1 MLSTNTQHWSLRWR
15 SGIHVNA
22 ILGGGLFILSQPQG
36 NSAPGL
42 QVWVDLRAPARSK
55 FNANVQT
62 RSTIGCPNLN
72 SSKHGTGPYHT
83 AKASRKNTPFN
94 LLRLLRSHKLQCFVF
109 VLNKSLQFYF
119 YKRRQS
125 GIITHNFYWNLR
137 LFFPQA
143 HPPIF
148 VELGATAGTMENG
161 WV

>member
-22 ILGGGLFILSQPQG
+22 MLGGGLFILSQPQG

-62 RSTIGCPNLN
+62 RSIIRCPNLN
-72 SSKHGTGPYHT
+72 SSKHGTSPCHT

-109 VLNKSLQFYF
+109 VVNKSLQFYF
-119 YKRRQS
+119 YKRRHS
-125 GIITHNFYWNLR
+125 GNIAYHNFY
-137 LFFPQA
+137 
-143 HPPIF
+143 
-148 VELGATAGTMENG
+148 
-161 WV
+161 